1 MDDTAGC
8 FEEGH
13 CRSAGRATLAGA
25 GFGAAGGALTGSLAL
40 LGDADLHLSAEL
52 FFGGTGG
59 ALVGAVLGT
68 VVGTTGG
75 CLAARLAADGRDRA
89 ARTALAV
96 VAGVL
101 TALTA
106 LAFLTVEVPALGQ
119 ALLAGGVA
127 AGLAWVAAPWCLQP
141 AARS

>member
-1 MDDTAGC
+1 MDETAGC
-8 FEEGH
+8 FEEGR

-25 GFGAAGGALTGSLAL
+25 GFGAVGGAVAGSLAL

-52 FFGGTGG
+52 FFGGTFG

-68 VVGTTGG
+68 VVGTVGG
-75 CLAARLAADGRDRA
+75 CLAARLAAGGRDRT
-89 ARTALAV
+89 ARTTLAV

-106 LAFLTVEVPALGQ
+106 LAFLTVEVPAVGQ
-119 ALLAGGVA
+119 ALVAGGVA
-127 AGLAWVAAPWCLQP
+127 AGLAWAAAPWCLRP
-141 AARS
+141 AATA